1 MTPMFGVAVGNDTR
15 MRVFIC
21 ATRAAILRKV
31 LRMLSKVAR
40 RHWDFFGAASLT
52 RSISQYAAVCRISLN
67 WLASQRWHEVGSD
80 FR

>member
-1 MTPMFGVAVGNDTR
+1 MFGVVVGNGTR

-21 ATRAAILRKV
+21 ATRAAILSKV

-40 RHWDFFGAASLT
+40 RHWDFFGAAFLT

-67 WLASQRWHEVGSD
+67 WLASQRWHKAQSD